1 MSTTS
6 WREAMRAQR
15 SATLPLLPFLMI
27 RCDLQVPR
35 KLLQGAASAKALK
48 PVPMID
54 RPRRGASRSR
64 QFRGGPECF

>member
-6 WREAMRAQR
+6 RREAMRARR

-35 KLLQGAASAKALK
+35 ELLQRTTSAQALK
-48 PVPMID
+48 PVPMIY

-64 QFRGGPECF
+64 QSRGGPECF

>member
-1 MSTTS
+1 MFTT
-6 WREAMRAQR
+6 WRCEAMRAR
-15 SATLPLLPFLMI
+15 RLATLPLLPFLMI

-35 KLLQGAASAKALK
+35 ELLQGAASAKALK

-64 QFRGGPECF
+64 QSRGGPECF